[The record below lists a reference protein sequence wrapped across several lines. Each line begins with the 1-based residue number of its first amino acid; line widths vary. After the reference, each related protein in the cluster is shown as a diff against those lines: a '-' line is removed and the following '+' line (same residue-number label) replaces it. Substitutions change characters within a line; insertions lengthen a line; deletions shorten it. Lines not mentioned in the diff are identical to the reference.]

1 MDPKG
6 DKMRGDNMSENEKAL
21 VPVQQKE
28 VEFYGDELTAVKV
41 ENGRVYVSIRHM
53 CESLAIDTQGQTQ
66 RIDRHSILSEGKG
79 VCNLH
84 TPGGEQPTVVLR
96 VDLVPLW
103 LSGIRTSV
111 IKNPATREKLESY
124 QREAAA
130 VLWEAFQD
138 GRLTADPTFDELL
151 QHDTPEVQAYKMLQ
165 GMLQLAR
172 NQIIIRGQLENHEN
186 RLEAIEAQLAAP
198 EHAVTQS
205 QAMQISQA
213 VRAVAMAQG
222 NQSGRNEFGS
232 VYGELY
238 RKFEVTSYKLLPA
251 AKFEEVMSWL
261 TTWHQELTSD
271 TPF

>member
-1 MDPKG
+1 
-6 DKMRGDNMSENEKAL
+6 
-21 VPVQQKE
+21 
-28 VEFYGDELTAVKV
+28 
-41 ENGRVYVSIRHM
+41 
-53 CESLAIDTQGQTQ
+53 
-66 RIDRHSILSEGKG
+66 
-79 VCNLH
+79 
-84 TPGGEQPTVVLR
+84 
-96 VDLVPLW
+96 
-103 LSGIRTSV
+103 
-111 IKNPATREKLESY
+111 
-124 QREAAA
+124 
-130 VLWEAFQD
+130 
-138 GRLTADPTFDELL
+138 
-151 QHDTPEVQAYKMLQ
+151 MLQ

-213 VRAVAMAQG
+213 VKAVATAQG

-251 AKFEEVMSWL
+251 AKFEEVMSRL
-261 TTWHQELTSD
+261 TAWHQELTGD

>member
-1 MDPKG
+1 
-6 DKMRGDNMSENEKAL
+6 
-21 VPVQQKE
+21 VQQKE
-28 VEFYGDELTAVKV
+28 VEFYGDELTAVKA

-53 CESLAIDTQGQTQ
+53 CESLGIDTQGQRQ
-66 RIDRHSILSEGKG
+66 RINRHSVLDRGLM
-79 VCNLH
+79 VCKLH
-84 TPGGEQPTVVLR
+84 TIQGERDHHVLR

-103 LSGIRTSV
+103 LSGIRTSTV
-111 IKNPATREKLESY
+111 NEDARSKLETF
-124 QREAAA
+124 QEEAAA

-198 EHAVTQS
+198 DHAVTQS

-213 VRAVAMAQG
+213 VKAVAMAQG

-238 RKFEVTSYKLLPA
+238 RKFDVTSYKLLPS

-261 TTWHQELTSD
+261 TAWHQELVGD